1 MDLRLQGKRALVTG
15 SSIGL
20 GEAIARALAAEGV
33 AVAIHGRQPKRTYA
47 VAADIEAHGGRV
59 AVVHG
64 DLTVEGEAQNIADSA
79 IEQLGGIDILVNNAG
94 GTGEKLLWE
103 DTPIRAWTESYER
116 NVLAAVRLISRLLL
130 PMRQSGWGR
139 IVNVSSVAGVMP
151 QPTGPDYSASK
162 AAINNLSLSLTK
174 ALGASGVTVNTVS
187 PGMILTPKLEEVFRQ
202 MATTNGWV
210 ASDASWEEI
219 ERAFLKVSQ
228 VPLGRIG
235 RVDEVAHA
243 VTNEAQAKAAFEAAI
258 TSFGGLD
265 VLVNN
270 AGYGYVCPV
279 EDTSL
284 ADFRAQIETN
294 LFGVII
300 MTKAV
305 LPYFRERRAGHIIQ
319 VTSIAGRIGPAGRA
333 PYAAAKFGVEGFSE
347 SLFKEI
353 GPLGIK
359 VTIIEPG
366 GFRTDFAGSSTQL
379 SEGRPE
385 YDSTVGAAIR
395 FQRSYNGRQPGDPA
409 KAAAALLHVASLSEP
424 PLRLLLGSDS
434 YAATEKSAL
443 DKIESDRNWKDL
455 SLSTDYA
462 SDDTHV

>member
-59 AVVHG
+59 AVVLG

-79 IEQLGGIDILVNNAG
+79 IEQLGDIDILVNNAG

-243 VTNEAQAKAAFEAAI
+243 VVFLCSPLASYI
-258 TSFGGLD
+258 TGADLRIDGG
-265 VLVNN
+265 VV
-270 AGYGYVCPV
+270 
-279 EDTSL
+279 
-284 ADFRAQIETN
+284 
-294 LFGVII
+294 
-300 MTKAV
+300 
-305 LPYFRERRAGHIIQ
+305 
-319 VTSIAGRIGPAGRA
+319 PA
-333 PYAAAKFGVEGFSE
+333 
-347 SLFKEI
+347 L
-353 GPLGIK
+353 
-359 VTIIEPG
+359 
-366 GFRTDFAGSSTQL
+366 
-379 SEGRPE
+379 
-385 YDSTVGAAIR
+385 
-395 FQRSYNGRQPGDPA
+395 
-409 KAAAALLHVASLSEP
+409 
-424 PLRLLLGSDS
+424 
-434 YAATEKSAL
+434 
-443 DKIESDRNWKDL
+443 
-455 SLSTDYA
+455 
-462 SDDTHV
+462 

>member
-33 AVAIHGRQPKRTYA
+33 AVAIHGRQPKRTHA
-47 VAADIEAHGGRV
+47 VAADIEAHGGTV
-59 AVVHG
+59 AVVLG

-103 DTPIRAWTESYER
+103 DTPVRAWTESYER

-151 QPTGPDYSASK
+151 QPTGPEYSASK

-243 VTNEAQAKAAFEAAI
+243 VVFLCSPLASYI
-258 TSFGGLD
+258 TGADLRIDGG
-265 VLVNN
+265 VV
-270 AGYGYVCPV
+270 
-279 EDTSL
+279 
-284 ADFRAQIETN
+284 
-294 LFGVII
+294 
-300 MTKAV
+300 
-305 LPYFRERRAGHIIQ
+305 
-319 VTSIAGRIGPAGRA
+319 PA
-333 PYAAAKFGVEGFSE
+333 
-347 SLFKEI
+347 L
-353 GPLGIK
+353 
-359 VTIIEPG
+359 
-366 GFRTDFAGSSTQL
+366 
-379 SEGRPE
+379 
-385 YDSTVGAAIR
+385 
-395 FQRSYNGRQPGDPA
+395 
-409 KAAAALLHVASLSEP
+409 
-424 PLRLLLGSDS
+424 
-434 YAATEKSAL
+434 
-443 DKIESDRNWKDL
+443 
-455 SLSTDYA
+455 
-462 SDDTHV
+462 